1 MFQPWLPASLW
12 VWILLEQPF
21 QVEQVC
27 SWEAAARTGQLQ
39 VWVWVLALPARLLGD
54 PSGILGNLFPRPVP

>member
-1 MFQPWLPASLW
+1 MFQPRLPAPLR
-12 VWILLEQPF
+12 VRILLEQPF
-21 QVEQVC
+21 RVEQVC

-39 VWVWVLALPARLLGD
+39 VWVLALPARLLGD